1 MNWTATLATRST
13 RSRALEDQDFLTL
26 PPQIGAALLLAAA
39 LQTRRVTCVPGHA
52 CFADAVNGTRLR
64 LCFFGADEKA
74 MIDPG
79 TPRHGRA
86 TRRRL

>member
-1 MNWTATLATRST
+1 M
-13 RSRALEDQDFLTL
+13 EDRDFLTL
-26 PPQIGAALLLAAA
+26 PPQLTLPPRIGAALPLAAA
-39 LQTRRVTCVPGHA
+39 LQTRRAACVPGRA
-52 CFADAVNGTRLR
+52 CFADAENGTRLG